1 MVWVRLDD
9 SFPDHRKIAELGDY
23 APLCGWLFICGLAYC
38 NRQLTDG
45 LIPKGH
51 VVRLSSFRRLSIETG
66 GVPGMMSMGDD
77 IDADTLALLL
87 ESVGLWEDR
96 ETHWYIHDYPDY
108 QPTKAEVEAER
119 ANKQAAGRAGGQ
131 ARAERRGQAGAQAK
145 SNPGPVPVPV
155 PVIPIQEPIAAA
167 AREREFSFEDAEFLN
182 ETDEAVARLIREWE
196 RATGTTVTA
205 MLGDE
210 LVSSLGQLPE
220 EWIADAIKETGRSG
234 ARSWKYTNAILDR
247 WKLEGREQS
256 PVVDATEKFRNSRVL
271 EAANKWK
278 AATQ

>member
-131 ARAERRGQAGAQAK
+131 ASAQARAQRLLGEVLPTNLNGFQPPSPSPSPSPSPDQK
-145 SNPGPVPVPV
+145 
-155 PVIPIQEPIAAA
+155 
-167 AREREFSFEDAEFLN
+167 REKKERIYTPHKRAISEEDKP
-182 ETDEAVARLIREWE
+182 TDKHFAF
-196 RATGTTVTA
+196 GK
-205 MLGDE
+205 
-210 LVSSLGQLPE
+210 SLGLDVGPE
-220 EWIADAIKETGRSG
+220 WGKFKNYCLAHDKRYANFDA
-234 ARSWKYTNAILDR
+234 A
-247 WKLEGREQS
+247 
-256 PVVDATEKFRNSRVL
+256 FRNWLANAAQYTKEARHVL
-271 EAANKWK
+271 R
-278 AATQ
+278 

>member
-45 LIPKGH
+45 YIPKGH

-66 GVPGMMSMGDD
+66 GVAGIMAMGDD

-96 ETHWYIHDYPDY
+96 DTHWYIHDYPDY

-131 ARAERRGQAGAQAK
+131 ASAQARAERRGQAGAQAK
-145 SNPGPVPVPV
+145 SNPVPVPV
-155 PVIPIQEPIAAA
+155 PVSPIQEPFAAAA
-167 AREREFSFEDAEFLN
+167 AREDEFSSSGELS

-210 LVSSLGQLPE
+210 LASNLGELPE
-220 EWIADAIKETGRSG
+220 DWIADAIQETGRSG
-234 ARSWKYTNAILDR
+234 ARSWKYTNAILAR
-247 WKLEGREQS
+247 WKVEGREEQS
-256 PVVDATEKFRNSRVL
+256 AVVDATEKFRNSRVL
-271 EAANKWK
+271 EAVNKWR
-278 AATQ
+278 AQ